1 MIQNKLVEGLSEQM
15 TQLLKGVR
23 GLPGQEQ
30 VEQQMQFMLQ
40 SAFSRL
46 DLVTRE
52 EFDAQSAVL
61 ARTRARLEALEDKVS
76 QLEQLLAP
84 GNAETFQ
91 SDPAQPEQQSSAE

>member
-15 TQLLKGVR
+15 SQLLKGVR

-30 VEQQMQFMLQ
+30 VEQQVQFMLQ

-61 ARTRARLEALEDKVS
+61 ARTRARLEALEEAVA
-76 QLEQLLAP
+76 QLEARLTPDSA
-84 GNAETFQ
+84 Q
-91 SDPAQPEQQSSAE
+91 SQPEPTEDQAQQAPE

>member
-61 ARTRARLEALEDKVS
+61 ARTRARLEALEEKVA
-76 QLEQLLAP
+76 QLEQLISPDA
-84 GNAETFQ
+84 G
-91 SDPAQPEQQSSAE
+91 SVQPDQVRDTE

>member
-1 MIQNKLVEGLSEQM
+1 MMIQNKLVEGLSEQM

-61 ARTRARLEALEDKVS
+61 ARTRARLETLEEKVA
-76 QLEQLLAP
+76 QLEQLLSPDA
-84 GNAETFQ
+84 G
-91 SDPAQPEQQSSAE
+91 SAQQDQVHGTE

>member
-61 ARTRARLEALEDKVS
+61 ARTRARLEALEEKVA
-76 QLEQLLAP
+76 QLEQLISPDA
-84 GNAETFQ
+84 G
-91 SDPAQPEQQSSAE
+91 SVQPDQVRDT

>member
-30 VEQQMQFMLQ
+30 VEQQMQFLLQ
-40 SAFSRL
+40 GAFSRL

-61 ARTRARLEALEDKVS
+61 ARTRARLEALEDKVA
-76 QLEQLLAP
+76 QLEQLLVP
-84 GNAETFQ
+84 GSANTHPSEPVQTDQESRAE
-91 SDPAQPEQQSSAE
+91 